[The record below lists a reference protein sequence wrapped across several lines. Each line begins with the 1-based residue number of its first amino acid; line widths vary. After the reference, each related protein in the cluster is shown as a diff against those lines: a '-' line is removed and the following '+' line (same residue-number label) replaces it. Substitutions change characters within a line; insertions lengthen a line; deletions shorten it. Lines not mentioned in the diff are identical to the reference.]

1 MNISKAVAMRIAE
14 LLKAQG
20 LTQYRLEQKACL
32 SHDTIKSIMKGKA
45 KGVNLKTVIAIA
57 DGFGMSVSE
66 FLDCELFAYDTL
78 NMD

>member
-1 MNISKAVAMRIAE
+1 MRIVE

-66 FLDCELFAYDTL
+66 FLDCELFAYDAL

>member
-14 LLKAQG
+14 LLKSQG

-66 FLDCELFAYDTL
+66 FLDCELFAYDAL

>member
-1 MNISKAVAMRIAE
+1 MRIAE

-32 SHDTIKSIMKGKA
+32 SHDTVKSIMKGKA

-66 FLDCELFAYDTL
+66 FLDCELFAYDAL

>member
-14 LLKAQG
+14 LLKTQG

-32 SHDTIKSIMKGKA
+32 SHDTIKSIMRGKA

-66 FLDCELFAYDTL
+66 FLDCELFAYDAL